1 MPTTRWWRAGLH
13 VCFPYHHHLLRL
25 LDALGASHRIA
36 WTAPSFSDL
45 RAGGDVAQLRFPRL
59 PAPLHGA
66 LAIARFGH
74 ISLGDRLSAI
84 VGAAE
89 ATLSSAGWRQ
99 RYESISFADWARQR
113 GLASALLATVIEP
126 MIGGLTFLRP
136 DQVSARAML
145 AYIHAIG
152 SHAGH
157 CRTGL
162 FRAGSGEVIIDPL
175 AADVRRHGGES
186 HTGAAVASLAMVAGR
201 VVGAALA
208 NGSLQPAD
216 LEIAAVPSHALQPLL
231 PDAALLAR
239 VLADLHRVLPA
250 RRPAAA
256 AQPVVQRVWQAT
268 RARSCSKT
276 RNKPYKLRLTNTNSG
291 RLPTS
296 ACCCSVRTKR
306 RRPSATTPGCAP
318 KSNKATRKG
327 WASHCL
333 TGFITA
339 WSSCQPAAAG
349 RSANKPMSAAAMT
362 GLRLF
367 ALAFPFGRVRYHWIC
382 SLFDIGHSKPRAAR
396 RRVRRAIVLARRFGM
411 PVEALCAAQLLAGL
425 VPAPEQRALQARAQT
440 LAAALQPGWPALA
453 LPGQRGVQR

>member
-113 GLASALLATVIEP
+113 GLAPALLATVFEP

-162 FRAGSGEVIIDPL
+162 FRAGSGEVIVDPL
-175 AADVRRHGGES
+175 AADVRRHGGEI
-186 HTGAAVASLAMVAGR
+186 HTGTAVASLALVAGR
-201 VVGAALA
+201 VGGVHLA
-208 NGSLQPAD
+208 DGSAQHAD
-216 LEIAAVPSHALQPLL
+216 MVIAAVPSHALQPLL
-231 PDAALLAR
+231 PDALAGHPALRRAARLQPVPVASVMLRLDRRLDGPAGVRFSPGCVFNTWVDMAELLPELAGTGRSALQLVVAPMAALALLDDAALLAR

-250 RRPAAA
+250 A
-256 AQPVVQRVWQAT
+256 
-268 RARSCSKT
+268 
-276 RNKPYKLRLTNTNSG
+276 
-291 RLPTS
+291 
-296 ACCCSVRTKR
+296 
-306 RRPSATTPGCAP
+306 
-318 KSNKATRKG
+318 
-327 WASHCL
+327 
-333 TGFITA
+333 
-339 WSSCQPAAAG
+339 
-349 RSANKPMSAAAMT
+349 
-362 GLRLF
+362 
-367 ALAFPFGRVRYHWIC
+367 
-382 SLFDIGHSKPRAAR
+382 RAAR
-396 RRVRRAIVLARRFGM
+396 LQSAVVTRTPQSFHAVLPGADALRPPTDLAIPGL
-411 PVEALCAAQLLAGL
+411 LLAGDQ
-425 VPAPEQRALQARAQT
+425 VGAGRNPNMESAVISGQHAAQAA
-440 LAAALQPGWPALA
+440 LAALA
-453 LPGQRGVQR
+453 